1 MKKVILA
8 TRNPSKTEQ
17 IRALFAGSD
26 ISVFS
31 LDEAAIEGEAVEDGT
46 TLEENAF
53 KKAWFAHERARKGV
67 WTMAD
72 DTGLFIRALGGEP
85 GVYAARWAGENATTD
100 ETTQYCLKRC
110 EGITDRSATFR
121 TVVTLIAPD
130 GEKQIFAGEVSGSLR
145 EAPRVPPQPKM
156 PYSALFVPKGQTL
169 SWAEMT
175 VEQENAVSHRGK
187 AFRLV
192 RDYLESV

>member
-1 MKKVILA
+1 MKNVILA
-8 TRNPSKTEQ
+8 TRNPSKSEQ

-53 KKAWFAHERARKGV
+53 KKAWFAHERARKGA

-72 DTGLFIRALGGEP
+72 DTGLFIHALGGEP
-85 GVYAARWAGENATTD
+85 GVYAARWAGEKATTD
-100 ETTQYCLKRC
+100 EITRYCLERC
-110 EGITDRSATFR
+110 LGIHDRSAIFR
-121 TVVTLIAPD
+121 TVVAVISPD
-130 GEKQIFAGEVSGSLR
+130 GEKRVFAGEIDGSLR
-145 EAPRVPPQPKM
+145 EASRVPPQPKM
-156 PYSALFVPKGQTL
+156 PYSALFVPDGQTL

-175 VEQENAVSHRGK
+175 VEQENAISHRGK

-192 RDYLESV
+192 RDYLKSV